1 MILNTPYLSRKSCY
15 HETWD
20 QIRTAAKEIFKKKA
34 KKQDYHHQCNKLG
47 QEKRRNESTLGGKE
61 DDFIDSMI

>member
-1 MILNTPYLSRKSCY
+1 M
-15 HETWD
+15 
-20 QIRTAAKEIFKKKA
+20 KEIFRMKA

-47 QEKRRNESTLGGKE
+47 QEKRRNETTLGGKE